1 MDAITL
7 EGYGVFISA
16 LIVFCGSIWLLLS
29 VVLGSRLAYFI
40 TASVT
45 LAFVLIMGAVWS
57 FTQLGPVGVA
67 PSWTALGVGEDPTE
81 IDFSGASSYP
91 DGDWRPPGAENE
103 EDVTHAS
110 ESEGAASEALTAA
123 IDDDEITTFAPE
135 GDEEEVDPIATPDS
149 TRLLEQND
157 KLYGATLFQ
166 AGVAEDAAAPE
177 PAQVGDPGTV
187 LVVTEFDPGDPYG
200 LPRKITLGVLV
211 LFILHLV
218 GLSRAES
225 KAKSTEVTA

>member
-7 EGYGVFISA
+7 EGYGVFISS
-16 LIVFCGSIWLLLS
+16 LIVFCGSIWLLLA

-67 PSWTALGVGEDPTE
+67 PSWSALGVGDPSE
-81 IDFSGASSYP
+81 IDFSGAGSYP
-91 DGDWRPPGAENE
+91 DGDWRPPDSDDE
-103 EDVTHAS
+103 EDVSHAA
-110 ESEGAASEALTAA
+110 ESEGAASEALTTA
-123 IDDDEITTFAPE
+123 IEEDEITTFEPE
-135 GDEEEVDPIATPDS
+135 GEEEAVEPIATSDS
-149 TRLLEQND
+149 TLLLEVND

-166 AGVAEDAAAPE
+166 AGVGEDAAAPE

-200 LPRKITLGVLV
+200 LPRKITLGVLI

-225 KAKSTEVTA
+225 KAKGAEVTV

>member
-16 LIVFCGSIWLLLS
+16 LIVFCGSIWLLLA

-45 LAFVLIMGAVWS
+45 LAFVLIMGTVWS

-67 PSWTALGVGEDPTE
+67 PSWSALGVGEEPAE
-81 IDFSGASSYP
+81 IDFSGAGSYP
-91 DGDWRPPGAENE
+91 EGDWRPPDADDE

-110 ESEGAASEALTAA
+110 EAEGAASEALTAA
-123 IDDDEITTFAPE
+123 IEEDEITTFEPE
-135 GDEEEVDPIATPDS
+135 GDEAAIDPLTTVDS
-149 TRLLEQND
+149 TRLLELND

-166 AGVAEDAAAPE
+166 AGVGEDAAAPD
-177 PAQVGDPGTV
+177 PAQVGDPETV
-187 LVVTEFDPGDPYG
+187 LVVVEFDPGDPYG
-200 LPRKITLGVLV
+200 LPRKITLGVLI
-211 LFILHLV
+211 LFVLHLV
-218 GLSRAES
+218 GLSRAER
-225 KAKSTEVTA
+225 KAKGVEVTA

>member
-135 GDEEEVDPIATPDS
+135 GDERKPSTPSRPPTRPGCSNRTTSS
-149 TRLLEQND
+149 TAPRSSRPVLPRTLRLLSR
-157 KLYGATLFQ
+157 LRSATR
-166 AGVAEDAAAPE
+166 E
-177 PAQVGDPGTV
+177 
-187 LVVTEFDPGDPYG
+187 
-200 LPRKITLGVLV
+200 RCW
-211 LFILHLV
+211 
-218 GLSRAES
+218 S
-225 KAKSTEVTA
+225 